1 MVVMRAK
8 TRPISASFLLSKIQL
23 VQLCFP
29 AFLEGRAGTFS
40 ERRRKCIKWGTIR
53 FCTQELLR
61 RKVLFSILLILFHV
75 SASRTRSAP
84 RLSKFVFAPTLPR
97 FSAPPSLFSTPNCT
111 FFSGRNKCQ
120 FAAHKHSRSNL
131 CTATMLDRGQES
143 QSDVS
148 FFPGSGAKVVS
159 RPPQRQLL
167 LVVVGYLTVRK

>member
-1 MVVMRAK
+1 MVPTETSALGININFSFDNIAK
-8 TRPISASFLLSKIQL
+8 SNSNLGCNSCATNVYRN
-23 VQLCFP
+23 
-29 AFLEGRAGTFS
+29 
-40 ERRRKCIKWGTIR
+40 
-53 FCTQELLR
+53 CTNRSPSLAAT
-61 RKVLFSILLILFHV
+61 
-75 SASRTRSAP
+75 ASRTRSAP

-159 RPPQRQLL
+159 RPPQRQSL
-167 LVVVGYLTVRK
+167 R